1 MSSFSRTILRHI
13 ARTNMEKAGMTQIRK
28 RKRDPVTDK
37 KYSVFSESWRTYTTS
52 DEEDEE

>member
-37 KYSVFSESWRTYTTS
+37 KYSVFSESWRVYTTS